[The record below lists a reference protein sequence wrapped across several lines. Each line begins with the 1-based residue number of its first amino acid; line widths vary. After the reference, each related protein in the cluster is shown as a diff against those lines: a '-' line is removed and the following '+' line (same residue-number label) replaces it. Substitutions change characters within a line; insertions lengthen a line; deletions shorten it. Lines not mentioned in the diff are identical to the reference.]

1 MTWKSTAAASGL
13 MVIATW
19 LASHAPVGGP
29 REQPLVAPSA
39 AHTEA
44 AAAEIQ
50 REAARLH
57 DRLQQVAAYKLP
69 TRNPFRFGSPPA
81 RSARPEATISV
92 EQAAPA
98 AVEPQVPT
106 LRIMLSGIG
115 EDAAGDQVTRTA
127 IISTPDD
134 VHIVKVG
141 ETIAGVYTVTDI
153 AADSVELARVD
164 DGSTVRLS
172 LKR

>member
-13 MVIATW
+13 MLVATW

-29 REQPLVAPSA
+29 REPSLVAPSA
-39 AHTEA
+39 AHTET

-69 TRNPFRFGSPPA
+69 ARNPFRFGSRPPRA
-81 RSARPEATISV
+81 VPAD
-92 EQAAPA
+92 AANVIENAPPPI
-98 AVEPQVPT
+98 VEPQVPT
-106 LRIMLSGIG
+106 LRIMLSGVG
-115 EDAAGDQVTRTA
+115 EDVAGEEVTRTA

-134 VHIVKVG
+134 VYMVKVG
-141 ETIAGVYTVTDI
+141 ETIGDVYKVTNI
-153 AADSVELARVD
+153 TADSVELARVD
-164 DGSTVRLS
+164 
-172 LKR
+172 